1 MKTSRWERFS
11 TAELDTL
18 YTILTNS
25 MLWSN
30 IKDSLR
36 DELSREIQKRRQELF
51 FGGNFSNTNWWSP
64 RGINK
69 SYNRAEDAR

>member
-1 MKTSRWERFS
+1 MNTSRWERFS

-30 IKDSLR
+30 IKDSLI
-36 DELSREIQKRRQELF
+36 DELSREIQKRRQGMF
-51 FGGNFSNTNWWSP
+51 FGGNFSNTNS
-64 RGINK
+64 
-69 SYNRAEDAR
+69 